1 MMNQRL
7 NTMIRQHPRLFLGLI
22 AILGSVWIVLSTG
35 ARDRVLPARSPAEN
49 AQSAPTVG
57 AEAPDFDLPTPDG
70 GRLRLRD
77 LRGKAVLV
85 NFWAT
90 WCSPCRAEMPTM
102 QAVYDQ
108 YTDQGFT
115 IVGINMREPASVLPP
130 FLRELGISFPVA
142 IDDGTTAQAYQ
153 VINIPASFF
162 IDPDGIIRARYL
174 GPMSRSVMD
183 ASLDAILPA
192 PR

>member
-1 MMNQRL
+1 MMNHRL
-7 NTMIRQHPRLFLGLI
+7 NMMIRQHPRLLLGLI
-22 AILGSVWIVLSTG
+22 AILGAGWILLGTS
-35 ARDRVLPARSPAEN
+35 ARDRLLPARSSIATT
-49 AQSAPTVG
+49 QSAPTVG
-57 AEAPDFDLPTPDG
+57 AQAPDFDLPTPDG

-108 YTDQGFT
+108 YKDQGFT
-115 IVGINMREPASVLPP
+115 IVGINMREPAGVLPP
-130 FLRELGISFPVA
+130 FLRELGISFPAVL
-142 IDDGTTAQAYQ
+142 DDGSTAQAYQ

-174 GPMSRSVMD
+174 GPMSRAVMD
-183 ASLDAILPA
+183 ASLDAVLPA